1 MVKNDNNKVEAFKLV
16 DGESFVIQP
25 NQQPITVIDL
35 HDLQPNEI
43 IVTNRDA
50 TFILIKDGVEQV
62 VNIPC
67 PSCSISTPNGIETVE
82 LDNGIVFNG
91 EAKNNTSFSADDIE
105 SLQNA
110 ILAGQDPTTLFEA
123 AAAGNESAAGSVGL
137 NGSSATAS
145 FITINY
151 DNDAV
156 LAEAGFDTAYDP
168 HRATQAIDPRVI
180 LAADGGELGSM
191 VVVEGDLEPQTG
203 AQGYPVQTSTSIVV
217 DAATLPL
224 ESASFVF
231 DSLSINTLLS
241 ELNNEIS
248 SGGQAVSFIFDTQ
261 TNSIIGT
268 LNGTTVMSI
277 TLDASSTNGR
287 DVTVNITTTINQP
300 IDHVEG
306 NSSGLVSRDGDNIT
320 IDVAI
325 QGADSNGNPLD
336 QPISVDITIKDG
348 ANPEFGTD
356 NGITI
361 NETTQNGQII
371 NGDVPLD
378 VGSDAIQRVD
388 FNAEQPSLQSITSNG
403 EATSFSVNGNVLT
416 VVDSNDKPVMVV
428 TIANDGSYTV
438 EVTGPIDQNDADIAN
453 INLGVTA
460 TDNDGDSTQG
470 QVVITVTDG
479 SDAGGNEHGDI
490 TITEGDLTPQ
500 AGEQGYPV
508 VGTTTIAIE
517 AGSDRLDPTKVTID
531 PKQLT
536 ALIGELES
544 ELTTGDNQAISFSYD
559 SATGQLVGVTA
570 GGEQV
575 VTVSLSATQAA
586 NGHDIDVKVTIT
598 QDKPLN
604 HTDSGVD
611 GLVDSINDKITI
623 DVPIQ
628 VQDTDGDWLQKP
640 ANVDITIKDG
650 ANPEFGTDSGT
661 TINET
666 TQNGQIINGDVPL
679 DVGSDAIQRVDFNAE
694 QPSLQSITSNG
705 EATSFSVNG
714 NVLTVVD
721 SNDKPVMVV
730 TIANDGSYTV
740 EVTGPIDQN
749 DADIA
754 NINLGVT
761 ATDNDGDSTQGQVV
775 ITVTDGSDAGGNE
788 HGDITI
794 TEGDLTPQ
802 AGEQG
807 YPVVG
812 STTIAIEAGADR
824 LDPTKVTIDPK
835 QLTALIGELESELTT
850 GDNQA
855 ISFSYDSATGQ
866 LVGVTA
872 GGEQVVTVSLS
883 ATQAANGHDIDVKV
897 TITQDKPLN
906 HTDSGVDGLVDSIN
920 DKITIDVPIQA
931 QDTDGDWLQ
940 KPANVDITIVDGANP
955 EFGTDSGT
963 TINETT
969 QNGQIINGDVPLDV
983 GSDAIQRVDF
993 NAEQPS
999 LQSITSNGEATSFS
1013 VNGNVLTVVDSNDK
1027 PVMVVTIANDG
1038 SYTVEVTGPIDQNDA
1053 DIANINL
1060 GVTATDND
1068 GDSTQGQVVITVTDG
1083 SDAGGNE
1090 HGDIT
1095 ITEGDLTPQAGEQGY
1110 PVVGTT
1116 TIAIEAGADRLD
1128 PTKVTID
1135 PKQLT
1140 DLINELSSEL
1150 TTGDNQ
1156 AISFSYDSATGQLVG
1171 VTAGGEQV
1179 VTVSLSAT
1187 QAANGHDIDVKVT
1200 ITQDKPLNHTDS
1212 GVDGLVDSI
1221 NDKITIDVPIQVQD
1235 TDGDWLQKPANVD
1248 ITIVDG

>member
-156 LAEAGFDTAYDP
+156 LAEAGFDTAYNP

-320 IDVAI
+320 VDVAI

-348 ANPEFGTD
+348 ANPEFSTDKGT
-356 NGITI
+356 TI
-361 NETTQNGQII
+361 DETTQNGQII

-388 FNAEQPSLQSITSNG
+388 FNADQPNLAHLTSNG
-403 EATSFSVNGNVLT
+403 AATIFTVSGNVLT

-453 INLGVTA
+453 INLNVTA

-500 AGEQGYPV
+500 GNEHGYPV
-508 VGTTTIAIE
+508 SGTTTIAIE
-517 AGSDRLDPTKVTID
+517 AGADRLDPTKVTID

-536 ALIGELES
+536 DLINELSS

-559 SATGQLVGVTA
+559 SATGQLVGVTTN
-570 GGEQV
+570 GEQV

-586 NGHDIDVKVTIT
+586 NGHDIDVTVTIT

-611 GLVDSINDKITI
+611 GLVDSVNDKITI

-628 VQDTDGDWLQKP
+628 AQDTDGDWLQKP
-640 ANVDITIKDG
+640 ANVDITIQDG
-650 ANPEFGTDSGT
+650 ANPEFGTDNGI

-679 DVGSDAIQRVDFNAE
+679 DVGSDAIHQLDFNAD
-694 QPSLQSITSNG
+694 QPSLTALTSNG
-705 EATSFSVNG
+705 AATTFIVNG
-714 NVLTVVD
+714 NILTVVD

-730 TIANDGSYTV
+730 TIAKDGSYTV

-754 NINLGVT
+754 TINLNVT

-802 AGEQG
+802 GNDQG
-807 YPVVG
+807 YPVSG

-835 QLTALIGELESELTT
+835 QLTDLINELSSELTT

-866 LVGVTA
+866 LVGVTTN
-872 GGEQVVTVSLS
+872 GEQVVTVSLT
-883 ATQAANGHDIDVKV
+883 AVQAANGHDIDVTV

-906 HTDSGVDGLVDSIN
+906 HTDSGVDGLVDSVN

-940 KPANVDITIVDGANP
+940 KPANVDITIKDGANP
-955 EFGTDSGT
+955 EFGTDNGI

-1171 VTAGGEQV
+1171 VTTNGEQV
-1179 VTVSLSAT
+1179 VTVSLTAV

-1221 NDKITIDVPIQVQD
+1221 NDKITIDVPIQV
-1235 TDGDWLQKPANVD
+1235 
-1248 ITIVDG
+1248 

>member
-156 LAEAGFDTAYDP
+156 LAEAGFDTAYNP

-191 VVVEGDLEPQTG
+191 VVVEGDLEPLTG

-231 DSLSINTLLS
+231 DSISINTLLS

-348 ANPEFGTD
+348 ANPEFSTDKGT
-356 NGITI
+356 TI
-361 NETTQNGQII
+361 DETIQNGQII
-371 NGDVPLD
+371 SGDVPLD

-536 ALIGELES
+536 DLINELSS

-559 SATGQLVGVTA
+559 SATGQLVGVTTN
-570 GGEQV
+570 GEQV
-575 VTVSLSATQAA
+575 VTVSLTAVQAA
-586 NGHDIDVKVTIT
+586 NGHDIDVTVTIT

-679 DVGSDAIQRVDFNAE
+679 DVGSDAIHQLDFNAD
-694 QPSLQSITSNG
+694 QPSLTALTSNG
-705 EATSFSVNG
+705 AATTFIVNG
-714 NVLTVVD
+714 NILTVVN

-730 TIANDGSYTV
+730 TIAKDGSYTV

-754 NINLGVT
+754 AINLNVT

-802 AGEQG
+802 GNDQG
-807 YPVVG
+807 YPVSG

-824 LDPTKVTIDPK
+824 LDSTKVTIDPK
-835 QLTALIGELESELTT
+835 QLT
-850 GDNQA
+850 N
-855 ISFSYDSATGQ
+855 
-866 LVGVTA
+866 
-872 GGEQVVTVSLS
+872 
-883 ATQAANGHDIDVKV
+883 
-897 TITQDKPLN
+897 
-906 HTDSGVDGLVDSIN
+906 
-920 DKITIDVPIQA
+920 
-931 QDTDGDWLQ
+931 
-940 KPANVDITIVDGANP
+940 
-955 EFGTDSGT
+955 
-963 TINETT
+963 
-969 QNGQIINGDVPLDV
+969 
-983 GSDAIQRVDF
+983 
-993 NAEQPS
+993 
-999 LQSITSNGEATSFS
+999 
-1013 VNGNVLTVVDSNDK
+1013 
-1027 PVMVVTIANDG
+1027 
-1038 SYTVEVTGPIDQNDA
+1038 
-1053 DIANINL
+1053 
-1060 GVTATDND
+1060 
-1068 GDSTQGQVVITVTDG
+1068 
-1083 SDAGGNE
+1083 
-1090 HGDIT
+1090 
-1095 ITEGDLTPQAGEQGY
+1095 
-1110 PVVGTT
+1110 
-1116 TIAIEAGADRLD
+1116 
-1128 PTKVTID
+1128 
-1135 PKQLT
+1135 
-1140 DLINELSSEL
+1140 LINELSSEL

-1187 QAANGHDIDVKVT
+1187 QAANGHDIDVTVT
-1200 ITQDKPLNHTDS
+1200 ITQEKPLNHTDS
-1212 GVDGLVDSI
+1212 GVDGLVDSV
-1221 NDKITIDVPIQVQD
+1221 NDKITIDVPIQAQD

-1248 ITIVDG
+1248 ITIKDGANPEFGTDNGITINETTQNGQIINGDVPLDVGSDAIQRV